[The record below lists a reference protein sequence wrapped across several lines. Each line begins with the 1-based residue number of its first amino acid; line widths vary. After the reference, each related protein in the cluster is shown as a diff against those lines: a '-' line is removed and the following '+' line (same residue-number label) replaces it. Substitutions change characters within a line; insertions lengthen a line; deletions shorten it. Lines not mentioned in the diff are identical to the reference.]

1 MTKPCRHRAGTS
13 HQRCTVV
20 ELCTVG
26 IHSTSSMSVPN
37 IFWLSPWSGIRRN
50 EIFFM
55 EHIERLVKGVL
66 DNKSMVQNSVWSL
79 PSLGKKFLCVSSIR
93 PFPPPLTT
101 GNCWSFYCLYCF
113 AFSSCLFN
121 YSWSH
126 RLSSLFKMASCSSN
140 MYVRFVHVCSWLDS
154 SSLSYWVIFYHLDIP
169 EFIHQ
174 PTEGLSWLF
183 PCLAIRNKAVLHW
196 CGRFVCGICFQIPWV
211 NTKQCDCRILW

>member
-1 MTKPCRHRAGTS
+1 MHHHYPKSIVYIRVHSWYCTFYRSGLNKHAVYFTS
-13 HQRCTVV
+13 
-20 ELCTVG
+20 
-26 IHSTSSMSVPN
+26 P
-37 IFWLSPWSGIRRN
+37 
-50 EIFFM
+50 
-55 EHIERLVKGVL
+55 
-66 DNKSMVQNSVWSL
+66 
-79 PSLGKKFLCVSSIR
+79 KFLCVSSIR

>member
-79 PSLGKKFLCVSSIR
+79 PSLGKKFLCVSSHVHKASLGR
-93 PFPPPLTT
+93 FTRNWWQGCLRKEGLGVWRT
-101 GNCWSFYCLYCF
+101 GWERN
-113 AFSSCLFN
+113 
-121 YSWSH
+121 
-126 RLSSLFKMASCSSN
+126 SLFTM
-140 MYVRFVHVCSWLDS
+140 
-154 SSLSYWVIFYHLDIP
+154 SLSFCTFKILYYGYELYFQKIKAKHKV
-169 EFIHQ
+169 
-174 PTEGLSWLF
+174 PTFPAARGLEDSALGPQASMLGKHSHAAPQASQRMTALPGWSEGECSLWD
-183 PCLAIRNKAVLHW
+183 N
-196 CGRFVCGICFQIPWV
+196 VCFSEGE
-211 NTKQCDCRILW
+211 TRL